1 MLQESVGSSAARA
14 CVGLVDF
21 YMLMHEQYG
30 LQGYPFVCL
39 YDSVVIHC
47 PYEERA
53 IWGKALEL
61 FMYRAVG
68 WRYGKR
74 VLNYA
79 CDFEFNAG
87 WSTAPDDEMRNKLKN
102 PDWHPTPDR
111 LKPVEKHLDGV
122 LAFYIANPE
131 FSVYDKYEGET
142 DPEYL

>member
-1 MLQESVGSSAARA
+1 MKEK
-14 CVGLVDF
+14 
-21 YMLMHEQYG
+21 YG

-61 FMYRAVG
+61 FMYRSVG

-74 VLNYA
+74 ILNYA

-87 WSTAPDDEMRNKLKN
+87 WSTAPSQEQKALLSN
-102 PDWHPTPDR
+102 PEWYPTPDR
-111 LKPVEKHLDGV
+111 FKPVEDWLDAM
-122 LAFYIANPE
+122 LNLYIEHPSL
-131 FSVYDKYEGET
+131 SVYSKY
-142 DPEYL
+142 DND